1 LASANL
7 KELVMTV
14 IIPVLDYISLC
25 IRLLGVVFI
34 LLGAVRIFA
43 KAILVE
49 VSKDTE
55 RKTTK
60 DREKLRRQLSSY
72 MLFGLEL
79 LIAGDII
86 RTVLD
91 PTLEEIAVLGSI
103 VAVRTVISFF
113 LNRELEK
120 SDGNKKT

>member
-1 LASANL
+1 MASANM
-7 KELVMTV
+7 ERPMMTF

-34 LLGAVRIFA
+34 LLGAVRVFA

-49 VSKDTE
+49 VSKGTE

-72 MLFGLEL
+72 LLFGLEL

-86 RTVLD
+86 RTILD

-113 LNRELEK
+113 LNRELDK
-120 SDGNKKT
+120 SDNNKKT